1 MIDAKALLDN
11 LKRLRKRLEDD
22 LRERADTVEELH
34 AALQREYREARE
46 AGRTGEAFEVWREGM
61 LTQAAV
67 AWLIAESLPAARLS
81 STSTAARAAAALV
94 TPRTA

>member
-1 MIDAKALLDN
+1 MINAKALLDD

-46 AGRTGEAFEVWREGM
+46 GWPHWG
-61 LTQAAV
+61 
-67 AWLIAESLPAARLS
+67 SLRGLA
-81 STSTAARAAAALV
+81 
-94 TPRTA
+94 